1 MCNRINNRHSGFTLV
16 ELLVVIGI
24 IAVLIGILLPA
35 LGRARGQASTV
46 ACAANLRSI
55 GQAIH
60 LYVGQNKGALP
71 YGYWDG
77 IGSPDGQ
84 NTSGGNNASDWQLLL
99 MSVALGKGGSTYG
112 TQAGADTS
120 KLQDAFACPSASPDS
135 GSPAG
140 NISRKLHY
148 SSHPRIMP
156 TLDEYDA
163 SFPPGLRPLLK
174 GWKLSKVRRSS
185 QMVLIFDAAQA
196 FGANRGN
203 AWAVGVDIDEGGLK
217 ARHYLLSRNA
227 VLSDSVKVVDNRDSG
242 RADIRWRH
250 GKNNTANFLFADG
263 HAESKQIS
271 ASKKSD
277 LTLSNVCVDQ

>member
-77 IGSPDGQ
+77 NFDG
-84 NTSGGNNASDWQLLL
+84 TTTGGGTNATDWQLLL
-99 MSVALGKGGSTYG
+99 MSVALGKGGATYG

-120 KLQDAFACPSASPDS
+120 KLQDAFGCPSASPDS
-135 GSPAG
+135 GSPLG
-140 NISRKLHY
+140 NIPRKLHY
-148 SSHPRIMP
+148 SSHPRLMP
-156 TLDEYDA
+156 NLEDNDR
-163 SFPPGLRPLLK
+163 SFPSPPYPLLK
-174 GWKLSKVRRSS
+174 GWKMSKVRRSS

-203 AWAVGVDIDEGGLK
+203 AWAVGVDIDNGGLK

-227 VLSDSVKVVDNRDSG
+227 VLSDSVQVSDNRDSG

-250 GKNNTANFLFADG
+250 GKNNSANFLFADG